1 MMPSPVMEPAVH
13 VKGQEPL
20 TPSMLAAA
28 PLLEQKQLL
37 GMSQLC
43 IYFAHTHFR
52 EGGSHMCMPLY
63 LGGKILGSG

>member
-1 MMPSPVMEPAVH
+1 MLSSPVMEPAVH

-37 GMSQLC
+37 GTFL
-43 IYFAHTHFR
+43 
-52 EGGSHMCMPLY
+52 
-63 LGGKILGSG
+63 ILFILKKTLQRTRVVNKL